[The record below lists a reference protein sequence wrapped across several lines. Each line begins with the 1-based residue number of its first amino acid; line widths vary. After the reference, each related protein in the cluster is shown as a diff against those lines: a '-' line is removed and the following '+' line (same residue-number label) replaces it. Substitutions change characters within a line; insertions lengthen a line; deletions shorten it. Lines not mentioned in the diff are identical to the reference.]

1 MGGVRTHVITGGAG
15 FVAVNLA
22 RVLLSRGDSV
32 VLVDNLSRGQRAYVD
47 ALGAGN
53 RVTFQKA
60 DVTDD
65 AALAHALDPISADQ
79 VDVWHLCANSDIPA
93 GVHDPD
99 VDLKDTFL
107 VTHHVLKYMRKR
119 GWGRLHFSSTSAVY
133 GDHGDVLLSEETFCE
148 PISNYGAM
156 KLASEAAIRAAT
168 ESYLECA
175 NVFRFPNVVGVP
187 ATHGV
192 ILDFI
197 HKLGRTPED
206 LEVLGN
212 GTQRKVYLHVSD
224 LVAAMLHIV
233 DNSTGGWSV
242 HNIGPLD
249 DGVSVREIAEITRDT
264 VSPGARLH
272 FGTEDRG
279 WVGDVPRFS
288 YDVGRLKRHGWSTSL
303 TSREAVER
311 AVREIHAQECG
322 NSGNS

>member
-1 MGGVRTHVITGGAG
+1 MTQGVTHVITGGAG
-15 FVAVNLA
+15 FVAVNLS
-22 RVLLSRGDSV
+22 RELLRRGDNV
-32 VLVDNLSRGQRAYVD
+32 VLIDNLSRGQKAYVE

-53 RVTFQKA
+53 RVVFEQA

-65 AALAHALDPISADQ
+65 NALTAALDPVSADR
-79 VDVWHLCANSDIPA
+79 VEVWHLCANSDIPA

-107 VTHHVLKYMRKR
+107 VTHHLLKYMRR
-119 GWGRLHFSSTSAVY
+119 RNWRRLHFSSTSAVY
-133 GDHGDVLLSEETFCE
+133 GDHGLSLLSETTFCE

-168 ESYLECA
+168 ESFLERA
-175 NVFRFPNVVGVP
+175 SVFRFPNVVGVP

-197 HKLGRTPED
+197 NKLAATPD
-206 LEVLGN
+206 VLEVLGN

-224 LVAAMLHIV
+224 LVAAMLHIY
-233 DNSTGGWSV
+233 DHGADGWSLF
-242 HNIGPLD
+242 NIGPLD
-249 DGVSVREIAEITRDT
+249 DGVSVREIAEMTRDH
-264 VSPGARLH
+264 VSPGAELS

-288 YDVGRLKRHGWSTSL
+288 YDVSKLERHGWSNGLS
-303 TSREAVER
+303 SRDAVARAIAEIYVQER
-311 AVREIHAQECG
+311 GGGGH
-322 NSGNS
+322 S